1 MKVPGFTEDKEANA
15 IFWKGV
21 RKNVWK
27 GIKLGVM
34 SGIMI
39 WGISTGLAYLGVPY
53 VSGFDVF
60 HILEDTTKGQI
71 ATGAFVGA
79 KELIINIVGFVGV
92 NSLWWAATNSVVGGN
107 QELDEH
113 KAKQK
118 EKELQG
124 KVKELSESQGK
135 DDLFRKRTEAL
146 LDAVEQEA
154 TINNTTTSKTI
165 QEILS
170 RGPAEQGSFAD
181 RVMEDRA
188 LTEAREA
195 AI

>member
-1 MKVPGFTEDKEANA
+1 MKIPGFTEDKEANA

-27 GIKLGVM
+27 GIKLGLT

-39 WGISTGLAYLGVPY
+39 WAISTGLASLGVPY

-60 HILEDTTKGQI
+60 HLFENTTKGQI
-71 ATGAFVGA
+71 ASGAFIGA
-79 KELIINIVGFVGV
+79 KELLINIGGFIGV
-92 NSLWWAATNSVVGGN
+92 NSLWWAATNAVVGGN

-113 KAKQK
+113 KSKLK
-118 EKELQG
+118 EKELHG

-146 LDAVEQEA
+146 LDAVEQESSVSGGS
-154 TINNTTTSKTI
+154 TSKAI
-165 QEILS
+165 QDILS
-170 RGPAEQGSFAD
+170 RGASQQGSFAD
-181 RVMEDRA
+181 KVIADRA
-188 LTEAREA
+188 IAEAREA